1 MNTRTHYG
9 QLLVL
14 LCTTSIVFVVFF
26 ISASLAHA
34 QGSLVNPLA
43 GAGHNNITDFVAGA
57 LKVLVKIA
65 LPVVAFFLVLAGFQY
80 ITAQGNAS
88 KISDA
93 HRNFTF
99 VVIGGILLLGAWVAA
114 TMIGGT
120 VSQVVGG

>member
-1 MNTRTHYG
+1 MSTHTYAKRFAAFVYATVVA
-9 QLLVL
+9 LSVF
-14 LCTTSIVFVVFF
+14 IV
-26 ISASLAHA
+26 SASLTHA
-34 QGSLVNPLA
+34 QGKLVNPLA
-43 GAGHNNITDFVAGA
+43 GAGHNTIADFVAGA
-57 LKVLVKIA
+57 LKVLVTIA
-65 LPVVAFFLVLAGFQY
+65 LPIVAFFLVLAGFQY

-99 VVIGGILLLGAWVAA
+99 VVIGGVLLLGAWVVA